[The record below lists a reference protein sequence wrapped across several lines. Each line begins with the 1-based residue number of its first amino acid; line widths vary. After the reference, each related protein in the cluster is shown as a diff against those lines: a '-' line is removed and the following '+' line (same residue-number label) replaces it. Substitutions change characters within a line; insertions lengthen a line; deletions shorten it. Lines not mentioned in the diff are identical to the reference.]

1 MAKKKDSSV
10 LYCSF
15 CGRSDREVELMLPG
29 MNGCICNECA
39 ERAVELSHEYLNK
52 IQKARLTDLDM
63 DSLPKPEE
71 IKAYLD
77 QYVIGKETAKSG
89 VKSNELRSSIEMF
102 WVAICKTAHFRP
114 LFSLSVRWSS

>member
-77 QYVIGKETAKSG
+77 QYVRGNQG
-89 VKSNELRSSIEMF
+89 
-102 WVAICKTAHFRP
+102 
-114 LFSLSVRWSS
+114 LS

>member
-1 MAKKKDSSV
+1 MAKKKDAT

-29 MNGCICNECA
+29 MNGCICNDCA

-52 IQKARLTDLDM
+52 MASSKLPDLDM

-71 IKAYLD
+71 I
-77 QYVIGKETAKSG
+77 
-89 VKSNELRSSIEMF
+89 
-102 WVAICKTAHFRP
+102 
-114 LFSLSVRWSS
+114 